1 MKTVESMMK
10 TADLNLD
17 SSCDEIFEME
27 FAYNVTCATV
37 DGTNGTAESFL
48 CEKKPM
54 WRRGLVG

>member
-1 MKTVESMMK
+1 MMK

-27 FAYNVTCATV
+27 FANNVTCATV